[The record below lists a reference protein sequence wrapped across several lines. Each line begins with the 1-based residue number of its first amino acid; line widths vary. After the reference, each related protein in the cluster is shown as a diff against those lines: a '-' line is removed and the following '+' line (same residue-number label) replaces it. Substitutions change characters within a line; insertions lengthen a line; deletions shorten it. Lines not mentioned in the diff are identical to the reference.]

1 MVDPV
6 HRIRKLIPVL
16 VISGTLNIILSF
28 LLFYMYMKERP
39 PTPYFEHKPLGRSEE
54 QSLSAPIH
62 SDSKVISY
70 FRRMPLQWL
79 VSRLSNTQL
88 VENGFTQRDLA
99 LASLIAFHAFD
110 VDRAFAG
117 LPAPSQKRTIAY
129 GTFRDGSPAELIVYP
144 GLSDK
149 YFQAAL
155 NFAATERWP
164 LTPKGLF
171 LALQRGD
178 REDDDMSLQDAFFM
192 TPEFTS
198 VEMLFS
204 RGEVRVGKDELLKAL
219 LEGNWE
225 QLADFSGQQKASHDL
240 SGARRQGFLLGLVQ
254 NKSKA
259 AARLFLKTDGVH
271 SIRKLDDA
279 QVLALLELI
288 GEKSEEGEAFALAM
302 LDSPRSDAVRKIAA
316 TRLYEYEGG
325 VLPQGYSH
333 QEAVSRF
340 IKKEA
345 VAPKVVSA
353 VPSLAEAKPIPPVRK
368 TSLDATPTPRSV
380 VQVPVVQKQ
389 QTKERYYAVQEGD
402 SLWKIARRFGVDIDA
417 LRQSN
422 KLESDVLRPGKVLK
436 IPASH

>member
-1 MVDPV
+1 LDRV
-6 HRIRKLIPVL
+6 
-16 VISGTLNIILSF
+16 
-28 LLFYMYMKERP
+28 
-39 PTPYFEHKPLGRSEE
+39 EE
-54 QSLSAPIH
+54 QSLSAPVH

-117 LPAPSQKRTIAY
+117 LPTPSQKRTIAY

-155 NFAATERWP
+155 TFAATERWP

-178 REDDDMSLQDAFFM
+178 REEEDMSLQDAFFM
-192 TPEFTS
+192 TPEFAS

-204 RGEVRVGKDELLKAL
+204 RGEVRVGKEELLKAL

-225 QLADFSGQQKASHDL
+225 QLADFAGEQKASHDL

-259 AARLFLKTDGVH
+259 AARLFLKTDGAHMV
-271 SIRKLDDA
+271 RKLDDA
-279 QVLALLELI
+279 QVLALLELM

-302 LDSPRSDAVRKIAA
+302 LDSPRSDAVRKTAA
-316 TRLYEYEGG
+316 ARLYEYEGG
-325 VLPQGYSH
+325 VLPQSYSH
-333 QEAVSRF
+333 QEAVAHF
-340 IKKEA
+340 IKKE
-345 VAPKVVSA
+345 VVVPKTVTKA
-353 VPSLAEAKPIPPVRK
+353 PSLAEAKPLPPVRK
-368 TSLDATPTPRSV
+368 ASLDTAPTPRNN
-380 VQVPVVQKQ
+380 
-389 QTKERYYAVQEGD
+389 ERYYAVQEGD
-402 SLWKIARRFGVDIDA
+402 SLWRIARRFGVDIDA

-436 IPASH
+436 IPASR